1 MPVLLTIKRE
11 LCNRW
16 LCINYAS
23 TNSKLQIPLPHWTP
37 SENLN
42 SRRSV
47 CWTIHLSGPK
57 SCSHAKDQIWW
68 SILLFYCKRQNQRPW
83 LSIHRLSLDIVDLFF
98 WAICSQR
105 WSLRLKTPPCWK
117 IPAQIPHPWTQT
129 TVKCSGRGGRGC
141 WSFVLISVI
150 FDFPFLLGGVSIP
163 WTTATMTMLES
174 FI

>member
-23 TNSKLQIPLPHWTP
+23 INSKLQIPLPHWTT

-42 SRRSV
+42 YRRSV
-47 CWTIHLSGPK
+47 RWTIHLSGPK
-57 SCSHAKDQIWW
+57 SCSHAQRKDQIWW

-83 LSIHRLSLDIVDLFF
+83 LSIHRLSFNTQTLWTFSSEPFARKGEVFALKHLHVERF
-98 WAICSQR
+98 
-105 WSLRLKTPPCWK
+105 RLKFPTPW
-117 IPAQIPHPWTQT
+117 AQT

-163 WTTATMTMLES
+163 WRPLPWPC
-174 FI
+174 